1 MTLDPAVDLWVI
13 TEENTT
19 FSTWSFTIGS
29 GDRSRSATATV
40 VELASEVETNIAN
53 PRQTVVDFDISGLDS
68 VSLWS
73 PSLLMAR
80 TSATMARWQR

>member
-1 MTLDPAVDLWVI
+1 MI

-19 FSTWSFTIGS
+19 FSTRSFTIGS

-53 PRQTVVDFDISGLDS
+53 LRQTVVDFDISGFDS
-68 VSLWS
+68 
-73 PSLLMAR
+73 
-80 TSATMARWQR
+80 